1 MFSFCQLCID
11 SIIWKDI
18 YLIKLLYYF
27 MFDKLP
33 ISSKTEKILT
43 KSLDEPISVE
53 DANYLINIKG
63 SDLYPLLATAD
74 YLRQEIAG
82 NNVTFINNC
91 NINFTNICTVR
102 CGFCAFGKDAD
113 DPEAYILDDEAIL
126 KKAQGAVD
134 KGAHEFCVMGGVLPD
149 ADVEYYEH
157 LLQLLKG
164 EFPNIMIHGFS
175 PTMIKDA
182 SVVSGISVEDAF
194 ERLKSAGLDTLPGT
208 AAEILTDRSREII
221 CPEKVTTQEWI
232 DIVKTAH
239 EVGIPGSAT
248 IMYGHVETPEERVEH
263 IDIIRKIQQETHG
276 FTEFIPM
283 TFMHEYSP
291 IFLEGQQ
298 NLGATGTEDLK
309 LYAVARL
316 MLKDLI
322 PNIQVSWVKMG
333 FRFAQVSLTAGAND
347 LGGTLGGDEL
357 SEASGAPDGVEAS
370 IDTLSNMVRDL
381 GRNPIERNSK
391 YTEFYPI
398 ESKSS
403 DVKIVSK

>member
-1 MFSFCQLCID
+1 M
-11 SIIWKDI
+11 
-18 YLIKLLYYF
+18 YLYKI

-33 ISSKTEKILT
+33 ISQKTEKILT
-43 KSLDEPISVE
+43 KSLDEQISVE
-53 DANYLINIKG
+53 EANYLMNIKG

-74 YLRQEIAG
+74 YLRQEIVG
-82 NNVTFINNC
+82 DNVTFINNC

-126 KKAQGAVD
+126 AKAQGAVE

-149 ADVEYYEH
+149 ADIEYYEH

-164 EFPNIMIHGFS
+164 EYPNVLIHGFS
-175 PTMIKDA
+175 PTMINDA
-182 SVVSGISVEDAF
+182 CLVSGISIEEGC
-194 ERLKSAGLDTLPGT
+194 ERLRDAGLDTLPGT
-208 AAEILTDRSREII
+208 AAEILTDRSRDLI
-221 CPEKVTTQEWI
+221 CPEKVSVDEWVN
-232 DIVKTAH
+232 IVKTAH

-248 IMYGHVETPEERVEH
+248 IMYGHVETLEERVEH
-263 IDIIRKIQQETHG
+263 IDVIRRLQEETHG

-291 IFLEGQQ
+291 IYLEGQS

-309 LYAVARL
+309 LYAVSRL
-316 MLKDLI
+316 MLRDLI

-357 SEASGAPDGVEAS
+357 SAASGAPDGVDAS
-370 IDTLSNMVRDL
+370 IDTLGNIVKNL

-398 ESKSS
+398 NATEVGMQSK
-403 DVKIVSK
+403 

>member
-1 MFSFCQLCID
+1 
-11 SIIWKDI
+11 
-18 YLIKLLYYF
+18 

-43 KSLDEPISVE
+43 KSLDEEISVE
-53 DANYLINIKG
+53 EANHIMNIKG
-63 SDLYPLLATAD
+63 PDLYPLLATAD
-74 YLRQEIAG
+74 YLRSQIVG
-82 NNVTFINNC
+82 DNVTFINNC

-113 DPEAYILDDEAIL
+113 DPEAYILNDEQIL
-126 KKAQGAVD
+126 AKAEGAVE

-149 ADVEYYEH
+149 ADIEYYEH
-157 LLQLLKG
+157 LMQLLKG
-164 EFPNIMIHGFS
+164 QYPDVMIHGFS

-182 SVVSGISVEDAF
+182 CDVSGIDIAEGC
-194 ERLKSAGLDTLPGT
+194 ERLKEAGLDTLPGT
-208 AAEILTDRSREII
+208 AAEILTDRSRDLI
-221 CPEKVTTQEWI
+221 CPEKVSVAEWI

-248 IMYGHVETPEERVEH
+248 IMYGHVETLEERVEH
-263 IDIIRKIQQETHG
+263 IDIIRNLQQETQG

-291 IFLEGQQ
+291 IFLEGQK

-316 MLKDLI
+316 MLRDSI

-333 FRFAQVSLTAGAND
+333 YRFAQVSLTAGAND

-370 IDTLSNMVRDL
+370 IDTLGNMVRNL

-398 ESKSS
+398 E
-403 DVKIVSK
+403 

>member
-1 MFSFCQLCID
+1 
-11 SIIWKDI
+11 
-18 YLIKLLYYF
+18 

-33 ISSKTEKILT
+33 ISSKTERILS
-43 KSLDEPISVE
+43 KSLDEAISVE
-53 DANYLINIKG
+53 EANHLMNIKG

-74 YLRQEIAG
+74 YLRHEIVG
-82 NNVTFINNC
+82 DNVTFINNC

-113 DPEAYILDDEAIL
+113 DPEAYILNDEQIL
-126 KKAQGAVD
+126 HKAHGAVE

-149 ADVEYYEH
+149 ADIEYYEH
-157 LLQLLKG
+157 LLQLLKSHY
-164 EFPNIMIHGFS
+164 PDVMIHGFS
-175 PTMIKDA
+175 PTMINDA
-182 SVVSGISVEDAF
+182 ALVSGIDIAEAC

-208 AAEILTDRSREII
+208 AAEILTDRSRELI
-221 CPEKVTTQEWI
+221 CPEKVSVDEWV

-248 IMYGHVETPEERVEH
+248 IMYGHVETLEERVEH
-263 IDIIRKIQQETHG
+263 IDVIRRLQEDTHG

-291 IFLEGQQ
+291 IFLEGQT

-309 LYAVARL
+309 LYAVSRL
-316 MLKDLI
+316 MLRDLI

-357 SEASGAPDGVEAS
+357 SEASGAPDGVDAS
-370 IDTLSNMVRDL
+370 IDTLGSIVRNL

-398 ESKSS
+398 EST
-403 DVKIVSK
+403 DLKIPSK

>member
-1 MFSFCQLCID
+1 
-11 SIIWKDI
+11 
-18 YLIKLLYYF
+18 

-43 KSLDEPISVE
+43 KSLDEPISAE

-126 KKAQGAVD
+126 KKAQRAVD

-381 GRNPIERNSK
+381 GRNPIELSLIHISEPTRPVALSRM
-391 YTEFYPI
+391 P
-398 ESKSS
+398 SS
-403 DVKIVSK
+403 A

>member
-1 MFSFCQLCID
+1 
-11 SIIWKDI
+11 
-18 YLIKLLYYF
+18 

-33 ISSKTEKILT
+33 ITPKTEKILT
-43 KSLDEPISVE
+43 KSLDEEISVE
-53 DANYLINIKG
+53 EANYLMNIKG
-63 SDLYPLLATAD
+63 ADLYPLLATAD
-74 YLRQEIAG
+74 YLREQIVG
-82 NNVTFINNC
+82 NDVTFINNC

-126 KKAQGAVD
+126 AKAQGAVD
-134 KGAHEFCVMGGVLPD
+134 NGAHEFCVMGGVLPD
-149 ADVEYYEH
+149 ADIEYYEH
-157 LLQLLKG
+157 ILQLLKG
-164 EFPNIMIHGFS
+164 EYPKVLIHGFS
-175 PTMIKDA
+175 PTMIYDA
-182 SVVSGISVEDAF
+182 CLASGVSIEEGC
-194 ERLKSAGLDTLPGT
+194 ERLKDAGLDTLPGT
-208 AAEILTDRSREII
+208 AAEILTERSRDLI
-221 CPEKVTTQEWI
+221 CPEKVSVEEWI
-232 DIVKTAH
+232 DVVRTAH

-248 IMYGHVETPEERVEH
+248 IMYGHVETLEERVEH
-263 IDIIRKIQQETHG
+263 IDVIRKLQEETHG

-291 IFLEGQQ
+291 IYLEGQS

-309 LYAVARL
+309 LYAVSRL
-316 MLKDLI
+316 MLRDLI

-357 SEASGAPDGVEAS
+357 SAASGAPDGVNAS
-370 IDTLSNMVRDL
+370 IDTLGGIVRNL

-398 ESKSS
+398 DSTIGMASK
-403 DVKIVSK
+403 

>member
-1 MFSFCQLCID
+1 
-11 SIIWKDI
+11 
-18 YLIKLLYYF
+18 

-33 ISSKTEKILT
+33 ISSKTERILS
-43 KSLDEPISVE
+43 KSLDEAISVE
-53 DANYLINIKG
+53 EANHLMNIKG

-74 YLRQEIAG
+74 YLRHEIVG
-82 NNVTFINNC
+82 DNVTFINNC

-113 DPEAYILDDEAIL
+113 DPEAYILNDEQIL
-126 KKAQGAVD
+126 HKAHGAAE

-149 ADVEYYEH
+149 ADIEYYEH
-157 LLQLLKG
+157 LLQLLKSHY
-164 EFPNIMIHGFS
+164 PDVMIHGFS
-175 PTMIKDA
+175 PTMINDA
-182 SVVSGISVEDAF
+182 ALVSGIDIAEAC

-208 AAEILTDRSREII
+208 AAEILTDRSRELI
-221 CPEKVTTQEWI
+221 CPEKVSVDEWV

-248 IMYGHVETPEERVEH
+248 IMYGHVETLEERVEH
-263 IDIIRKIQQETHG
+263 IDVIRRLQEDTHG

-291 IFLEGQQ
+291 IFLEGQT

-309 LYAVARL
+309 LYAVSRL
-316 MLKDLI
+316 MLRDLI

-357 SEASGAPDGVEAS
+357 SEASGAPDGVDAS
-370 IDTLSNMVRDL
+370 IDTLGSIVRNL

-398 ESKSS
+398 ESTDLKMP
-403 DVKIVSK
+403 SK

>member
-1 MFSFCQLCID
+1 
-11 SIIWKDI
+11 
-18 YLIKLLYYF
+18 

-43 KSLDEPISVE
+43 KSLDEAISVE
-53 DANYLINIKG
+53 EAKYLMKIQG

-74 YLRQEIAG
+74 YLREQIVG

-113 DPEAYILDDEAIL
+113 DPDAYILDDEGIL
-126 KKAQGAVD
+126 DKARNAAD
-134 KGAHEFCVMGGVLPD
+134 KGAHEFCLMGGVLPD
-149 ADVEYYEH
+149 ADIEYYEH
-157 LLQLLKG
+157 LLKLLKG
-164 EFPNIMIHGFS
+164 EFPNILIHGFS

-182 SVVSGISVEDAF
+182 SLVSGIEIEDAF
-194 ERLKSAGLDTLPGT
+194 KRLKKAGLDTLPGT

-248 IMYGHVETPEERVEH
+248 IMYGHVETLDERVEH
-263 IDIIRKIQQETHG
+263 IDIIRKIQEETHK

-357 SEASGAPDGVEAS
+357 SEASGAPDGVDAS
-370 IDTLSNMVRDL
+370 IGTLCNIVENL

-391 YTEFYPI
+391 YTEFYPVEEEI
-398 ESKSS
+398 KISSK
-403 DVKIVSK
+403 

>member
-1 MFSFCQLCID
+1 
-11 SIIWKDI
+11 
-18 YLIKLLYYF
+18 

-43 KSLDEPISVE
+43 KSLDEQITVE
-53 DANYLINIKG
+53 EANHLMNIKG
-63 SDLYPLLATAD
+63 PDLYPLLATAD
-74 YLRQEIAG
+74 YLRHEIVG
-82 NNVTFINNC
+82 DDVTFINNC

-113 DPEAYILDDEAIL
+113 DPEAYILNDEQIL
-126 KKAQGAVD
+126 AKAQGAVD

-149 ADVEYYEH
+149 ADIEYYEH
-157 LLQLLKG
+157 LMHLLKD
-164 EFPNIMIHGFS
+164 EYPNVMIHGFS
-175 PTMIKDA
+175 PTMVRDA
-182 SVVSGISVEDAF
+182 CVVSGIDMTEGF
-194 ERLKSAGLDTLPGT
+194 ERLRDAGLDTLPGT

-221 CPEKVTTQEWI
+221 CPEKVTVAEWI
-232 DIVKTAH
+232 DAVKTAH

-248 IMYGHVETPEERVEH
+248 IMYGHVETLEERVEH
-263 IDIIRKIQQETHG
+263 IDIIRRLQEETHG

-291 IFLEGQQ
+291 IFLEGQT
-298 NLGATGTEDLK
+298 NLGASGTEDLK
-309 LYAVARL
+309 LYAVSRL
-316 MLKDLI
+316 MLRDLI

-333 FRFAQVSLTAGAND
+333 FRFAQVALTAGTND

-370 IDTLSNMVRDL
+370 IETLDSMVRNL
-381 GRNPIERNSK
+381 GRKPIERNSK

-398 ESKSS
+398 AQGIELPSL
-403 DVKIVSK
+403 

>member
-1 MFSFCQLCID
+1 
-11 SIIWKDI
+11 
-18 YLIKLLYYF
+18 

-33 ISSKTEKILT
+33 ISSKTERILT
-43 KSLDEPISVE
+43 KALDEPISVE
-53 DANYLINIKG
+53 EGNYLMNIKG

-74 YLRQEIAG
+74 FLRNEIVG
-82 NNVTFINNC
+82 DNVTFINNC

-113 DPEAYILDDEAIL
+113 DPDAYIMDDESIL
-126 KKAQGAVD
+126 RKASDAVK
-134 KGAHEFCVMGGVLPD
+134 KGAHEFCLMGGVLKD
-149 ADVEYYEH
+149 ADIEYYEH
-157 LLQLLKG
+157 LLMLLKG
-164 EFPNIMIHGFS
+164 EFPNILIHGFS
-175 PTMIKDA
+175 PTMINDA
-182 SVVSGISVEDAF
+182 AKVSGIDMAEAC
-194 ERLKSAGLDTLPGT
+194 ERLKVAGLDTLPGT
-208 AAEILTDRSREII
+208 AAEILTDRSRKLI

-232 DIVKTAH
+232 DIVRTAH

-248 IMYGHVETPEERVEH
+248 IMYGHVETLEERVEH
-263 IDIIRKIQQETHG
+263 IDIVRNIQEETGG

-309 LYAVARL
+309 LYAVSRL
-316 MLKDLI
+316 MLRDLI

-357 SEASGAPDGVEAS
+357 SAASGAPDGVEAS
-370 IDTLSNMVRDL
+370 ISTLSSIVRNL

-391 YTEFYPI
+391 YTEFYPVSEPI
-398 ESKSS
+398 GMPSK
-403 DVKIVSK
+403 

>member
-1 MFSFCQLCID
+1 
-11 SIIWKDI
+11 
-18 YLIKLLYYF
+18 

-33 ISSKTEKILT
+33 VSSKTERILS

-53 DANYLINIKG
+53 EGNYLMNIKG
-63 SDLYPLLATAD
+63 ADLYPLLATAD
-74 YLRQEIAG
+74 YLRSEIVG

-113 DPEAYILDDEAIL
+113 DPEAYIMDDESIL
-126 KKAQGAVD
+126 EKAQGAVD
-134 KGAHEFCVMGGVLPD
+134 KGAHEFCLMGGVLPD
-149 ADVEYYEH
+149 ADIEYYEH
-157 LLQLLKG
+157 LLMLLKG
-164 EFPNIMIHGFS
+164 NFPKTLIHGFS
-175 PTMIKDA
+175 PTMINDA
-182 SVVSGISVEDAF
+182 AKVSGIDIAEAC
-194 ERLKSAGLDTLPGT
+194 ERLKVAGLDTLPGT

-221 CPEKVTTQEWI
+221 CPEKVSVQEWV
-232 DIVKTAH
+232 DIVRTAH

-248 IMYGHVETPEERVEH
+248 IMYGHVETLEERVKH
-263 IDIIRKIQQETHG
+263 IDIIRNLQEETRG

-309 LYAVARL
+309 LYAVSRL
-316 MLKDLI
+316 MLRDLI

-357 SEASGAPDGVEAS
+357 SAASGAPDGVEAS
-370 IDTLSNMVRDL
+370 ITTLSDMVKNL
-381 GRNPIERNSK
+381 GRDPIERNSK

-398 ESKSS
+398 ANNS
-403 DVKIVSK
+403 IGMVSK

>member
-1 MFSFCQLCID
+1 
-11 SIIWKDI
+11 
-18 YLIKLLYYF
+18 

-43 KSLDEPISVE
+43 KSLDEAISVE
-53 DANYLINIKG
+53 EANHLMNIKG
-63 SDLYPLLATAD
+63 SDLYPLIATAD
-74 YLRQEIAG
+74 YLRSEIVG
-82 NNVTFINNC
+82 NDVTFINNC

-113 DPEAYILDDEAIL
+113 DPDAYILNDEQIL
-126 KKAQGAVD
+126 AKAQGAVE

-149 ADVEYYEH
+149 ADIEYYEH
-157 LLQLLKG
+157 LLHLLKG
-164 EFPNIMIHGFS
+164 EYPDVMIHGFS
-175 PTMIKDA
+175 PTMIRDA
-182 SVVSGISVEDAF
+182 AVLSGMDMAEAF

-221 CPEKVTTQEWI
+221 CPEKVSVKEWI
-232 DIVKTAH
+232 DTVRTAH

-248 IMYGHVETPEERVEH
+248 IMYGHVETLEERVEH
-263 IDIIRKIQQETHG
+263 IDVIRQLQEETHG

-291 IFLEGQQ
+291 IFLEGQR
-298 NLGATGTEDLK
+298 NLGASGTEDLK
-309 LYAVARL
+309 LYAVSRL
-316 MLKDLI
+316 MLRDLI

-333 FRFAQVSLTAGAND
+333 FRFAQVVLTAGAND

-370 IDTLSNMVRDL
+370 IETLDSMVKNL

-398 ESKSS
+398 EYQTKLEMPSK
-403 DVKIVSK
+403 